1 MDQSFADGVY
11 SPMMFGHYDLC
22 LASPKH

>member
-11 SPMMFGHYDLC
+11 SLMMFGHYDLS